1 MPTNVTELRRFLG
14 LAAYYRRF
22 IKDFVKIAKRIHILT
37 GKNQEWNWTHGCD
50 AALETLKQKLI
61 SAPIPGYPDVTA
73 GDFIL
78 DTDATYDAIGA
89 V

>member
-50 AALETLKQKLI
+50 AALETLK
-61 SAPIPGYPDVTA
+61 
-73 GDFIL
+73 
-78 DTDATYDAIGA
+78 
-89 V
+89 